1 MKKLYLSVLAC
12 AMFFCAYSQSLEA
25 YPTSQRYLFN
35 PYNRNGVQIDSIE
48 YNRII
53 HDDDND
59 NVANFSISSCNRY
72 QMYPISNDS
81 VVQVYGVAIPVMF
94 FFEQA
99 HRPLGK
105 QQYLYGYYWEED
117 NLSPHDDSIRNWY
130 WKTFVD
136 SIHVLWSNFDYCT
149 LQGSGTRL
157 VYEKFIYL
165 VQKTDDPLHPVIV
178 TDSVKIQYGINATGW
193 NRLRK
198 PKLYNITET
207 DIYHSGGYIVPTLE
221 VYFDRPHNINDTFF
235 VGNTKLGWVHNLCA
249 VEGSPIYWPIP
260 NCWDFLMYDPSS
272 YSSSYS
278 GFFRTNGL
286 DFTVCQGGS
295 ICEPWTPVQYP
306 GMALNLYYGMTA
318 FFWGGPFAIVAP
330 PPCMPAH
337 DVRMTQ
343 VGYDS
348 ATVEWD
354 IPVGVSHCRLEY
366 GPQGFA
372 SGTGVVADS
381 LTEGYF
387 RLLNLEENTGYEVR
401 VSCWCTYEE
410 AYSEAVSVVFRT
422 EYRCP
427 PIQGLASIVVDDST
441 IAMVWQMADSADYSE
456 VEYGAV
462 GFAEGEGTL
471 VTNITRNY
479 GGYGYVMISGL
490 TPGTAYEIRMR
501 NYCGHSDTVSQWFCI
516 DTVTTGGN
524 PMVESIDEGWRG
536 AVTLSPNP
544 ATTRFSLESPVAIA
558 RVVVTDLSGRIVYDK
573 RMNSNTATIATE
585 GWPKGLV
592 LVAIE
597 TERGVLLRKLMI
609 K

>member
-1 MKKLYLSVLAC
+1 MKKLYLSFLASV
-12 AMFFCAYSQSLEA
+12 FSFCAYSQSLEA

-35 PYNRNGVQIDSIE
+35 PYNRDSVYIDSVQHYSDVFHVDAAFSYGIAGYMVN
-48 YNRII
+48 YNE
-53 HDDDND
+53 
-59 NVANFSISSCNRY
+59 Y
-72 QMYPISNDS
+72 QMYPVKNDTS
-81 VVQVYGVAIPVMF
+81 FQVYGVAIPMEIVI
-94 FFEQA
+94 EDYP
-99 HRPLGK
+99 RGNNK
-105 QQYLYGYYWEED
+105 SGCYGYYWESD
-117 NLSPHDDSIRNWY
+117 DLSPYDESVRDLY
-130 WKTFVD
+130 WQTFVD
-136 SIHVLWSNFDYCT
+136 SLHVLWSHWDAST
-149 LQGSGTRL
+149 LHGCGMR
-157 VYEKFIYL
+157 VIDEKYIYL
-165 VQKTDDPLHPVIV
+165 IQKTDEPQHPIIV
-178 TDSVKIQYGINATGW
+178 TDSVKIRYGVNATGW
-193 NRLRK
+193 NRLQK
-198 PKLYNITET
+198 PKLYDIEETNIWHE
-207 DIYHSGGYIVPTLE
+207 GGYIVPTLE
-221 VYFDRPHNINDTFF
+221 VFFDHPLSVVDTFF
-235 VGNTKLGWVHNLCA
+235 VGCTSIGKKYNEEMWNAYAVSAKTIPLCRI
-249 VEGSPIYWPIP
+249 SYMS
-260 NCWDFLMYDPSS
+260 DRSRSS
-272 YSSSYS
+272 H
-278 GFFRTNGL
+278 GFNGVFRTDGVDFVLYRGDQL
-286 DFTVCQGGS
+286 DH
-295 ICEPWTPVQYP
+295 WTTVQYP
-306 GMALNLYYGMTA
+306 GSIQYDLQDV
-318 FFWGGPFAIVAP
+318 WGGPMAIVAP

-337 DVRMTQ
+337 NVRMTQ

-348 ATVEWD
+348 AAVEWEMP
-354 IPVGVSHCRLEY
+354 IGVSHCRLEY
-366 GPQGFA
+366 GRQGFA
-372 SGTGVVADS
+372 SGSGVVADS

-387 RLLNLEENTGYEVR
+387 RLPNLEENTDYEVR

-427 PIQGLASIVVDDST
+427 PIQGLASIGVDDST

-501 NYCGHSDTVSQWFCI
+501 NYCGHSDPVSQWFCI

>member
-1 MKKLYLSVLAC
+1 M
-12 AMFFCAYSQSLEA
+12 
-25 YPTSQRYLFN
+25 
-35 PYNRNGVQIDSIE
+35 
-48 YNRII
+48 
-53 HDDDND
+53 
-59 NVANFSISSCNRY
+59 
-72 QMYPISNDS
+72 
-81 VVQVYGVAIPVMF
+81 
-94 FFEQA
+94 
-99 HRPLGK
+99 
-105 QQYLYGYYWEED
+105 
-117 NLSPHDDSIRNWY
+117 
-130 WKTFVD
+130 
-136 SIHVLWSNFDYCT
+136 
-149 LQGSGTRL
+149 
-157 VYEKFIYL
+157 
-165 VQKTDDPLHPVIV
+165 
-178 TDSVKIQYGINATGW
+178 
-193 NRLRK
+193 
-198 PKLYNITET
+198 
-207 DIYHSGGYIVPTLE
+207 
-221 VYFDRPHNINDTFF
+221 
-235 VGNTKLGWVHNLCA
+235 
-249 VEGSPIYWPIP
+249 
-260 NCWDFLMYDPSS
+260 
-272 YSSSYS
+272 
-278 GFFRTNGL
+278 
-286 DFTVCQGGS
+286 
-295 ICEPWTPVQYP
+295 
-306 GMALNLYYGMTA
+306 
-318 FFWGGPFAIVAP
+318 AIVAP

-348 ATVEWD
+348 ATVEWEMP
-354 IPVGVSHCRLEY
+354 IGVSHCRLEY

-372 SGTGVVADS
+372 SGTGIVADS

-387 RLLNLEENTGYEVR
+387 RLPNLDENTGYEVR

-427 PIQGLASIVVDDST
+427 PIQGLVSIGVDDST
-441 IAMVWQMADSADYSE
+441 IAMVWQMTDSADYSE

-501 NYCGHSDTVSQWFCI
+501 NYCGHSDTVSQWLCI

-573 RMNSNTATIATE
+573 QMNSNTATIATE

>member
-35 PYNRNGVQIDSIE
+35 PYNRDSVYIDSAGH
-48 YNRII
+48 YS
-53 HDDDND
+53 D
-59 NVANFSISSCNRY
+59 VFSSNSHNLLSAWGSYCEY
-72 QMYPISNDS
+72 QMYPVPKDTSF
-81 VVQVYGVAIPVMF
+81 QVYGVAIPV
-94 FFEQA
+94 EIGINDYP
-99 HRPLGK
+99 RGNNK
-105 QQYLYGYYWEED
+105 VGGCYGYYWESD
-117 NLSPHDDSIRNWY
+117 DLSPYDQSVRDLHWQ
-130 WKTFVD
+130 TFVD
-136 SIHVLWSNFDYCT
+136 SLHVLWSHLDESCLHGY
-149 LQGSGTRL
+149 GTR
-157 VYEKFIYL
+157 VIDEKYIYL
-165 VQKTDDPLHPVIV
+165 IKKTDDPQHPIIV
-178 TDSVKIQYGINATGW
+178 TDSLKIRYGVNATGW
-193 NRLRK
+193 NRLQK
-198 PKLYNITET
+198 PKLYDIEETNIW
-207 DIYHSGGYIVPTLE
+207 HHGGYIVPTLE
-221 VYFDRPHNINDTFF
+221 VYFDRPLSVADTFF
-235 VGNTKLGWVHNLCA
+235 VGCTAIISIKDYEELWYSDGSCGRSIPQCNTFYMPARMQTSRGYNGW
-249 VEGSPIYWPIP
+249 
-260 NCWDFLMYDPSS
+260 
-272 YSSSYS
+272 
-278 GFFRTNGL
+278 FRTDGV
-286 DFTVCQGGS
+286 DFTIYRGYNQ
-295 ICEPWTPVQYP
+295 WTTVQYAGELP
-306 GMALNLYYGMTA
+306 NYL
-318 FFWGGPFAIVAP
+318 FPFWGGPMAIVAP

-348 ATVEWD
+348 ATVEWEMP
-354 IPVGVSHCRLEY
+354 IGVSHCHLEY

-387 RLLNLEENTGYEVR
+387 RLPNLEENTGYEVR

-427 PIQGLASIVVDDST
+427 PIQGLVSIGVDDST